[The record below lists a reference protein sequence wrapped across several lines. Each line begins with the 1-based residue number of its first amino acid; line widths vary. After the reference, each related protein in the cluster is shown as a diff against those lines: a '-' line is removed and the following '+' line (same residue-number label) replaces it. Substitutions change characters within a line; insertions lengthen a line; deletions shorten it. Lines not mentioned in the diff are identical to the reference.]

1 MNDDTAFNVIGIIIF
16 SAFAVF
22 ITGIAISIVI
32 VATQPDVPADRHQP
46 GTSVT
51 VCQK

>member
-1 MNDDTAFNVIGIIIF
+1 VNDDTAFNVVGILIF

-22 ITGIAISIVI
+22 ITSIAIAIVI
-32 VATQPDVPADRHQP
+32 VATQPDVPADRHQS